1 MATIEINDEA
11 LDEII
16 KQEMIQSIYFLRRD
30 MQKVKETN
38 RGYVFSKDPKVD
50 LLKINA
56 LIDAYLLILEHYG
69 YTE

>member
-1 MATIEINDEA
+1 MATIEICDEQ
-11 LDEII
+11 LDKII
-16 KQEMIQSIYFLRRD
+16 KQEMISSIYFLRKDIERIK
-30 MQKVKETN
+30 QTN
-38 RGYVFSKDPKVD
+38 KGYVFSKDPKID

>member
-1 MATIEINDEA
+1 MATIEVDDEA

-16 KQEMIQSIYFLRRD
+16 KDEMIQSIYFLRRD

-38 RGYVFSKDPKVD
+38 HGYVFSKDPKVD
-50 LLKINA
+50 LLKMDA

-69 YTE
+69 YKE

>member
-1 MATIEINDEA
+1 MATIEINDEQ
-11 LDEII
+11 LDKII
-16 KQEMIQSIYFLRRD
+16 KQEMISSIYFLRKD
-30 MQKVKETN
+30 IEKIKQTN
-38 RGYVFSKDPKVD
+38 VGYVFSKDPKID

>member
-1 MATIEINDEA
+1 MATIEISDET

-16 KQEMIQSIYFLRRD
+16 KDEMIQSIYFLRRD

-38 RGYVFSKDPKVD
+38 HGYVFSKDPKVD
-50 LLKINA
+50 LLKIDA

-69 YTE
+69 YKE

>member
-1 MATIEINDEA
+1 MATIEISSEA

-16 KQEMIQSIYFLRRD
+16 KDEMIQSVYFLRRD

-38 RGYVFSKDPKVD
+38 HGYVFSKDPKVD
-50 LLKINA
+50 LLKIDA

-69 YTE
+69 YKE

>member
-1 MATIEINDEA
+1 MATIEISDEA

-16 KQEMIQSIYFLRRD
+16 KDEMIQAIYFLRRD

-38 RGYVFSKDPKVD
+38 HGYVFSKDPKVD
-50 LLKINA
+50 LLKIDA

-69 YTE
+69 YKE